1 MLNGAVDDYFRLI
14 KFLQWSENNKAMTAT
29 TLFNYPLE
37 TYSLL
42 STVRTD
48 KKEESTLI

>member
-1 MLNGAVDDYFRLI
+1 
-14 KFLQWSENNKAMTAT
+14 MTAT
-29 TLFNYPLE
+29 TLFDYPSE

-48 KKEESTLI
+48 KKGEGTLM